1 MITKHVLQFLKLSI
15 LLLLSSCSSGIL
27 DAINPMSEPAGIHTD
42 VQVGKENTLT
52 HNKALA
58 QVSNDE
64 HRIIN
69 TDNIDAL
76 HEERTYTTNVSYGVI
91 LLMCLGWA
99 FIFTTPRNVWLRWRN
114 RATQHGY

>member
-1 MITKHVLQFLKLSI
+1 MT
-15 LLLLSSCSSGIL
+15 SCSPLGVL
-27 DAINPMSEPAGIHTD
+27 DAVNPMKDPTGIDTD
-42 VQVGKENTLT
+42 VQVGKENILT
-52 HNKALA
+52 NNKTLA

-69 TDNIDAL
+69 TNSLDAL
-76 HEERTYTTNVSYGVI
+76 HETRTHTTNVSYGVI

-114 RATQHGY
+114 RKIQHGY